1 MNNCTDSND
10 GRRLET
16 SLDSRLE
23 SEPPFPPGNFSR
35 VVAPG
40 DGHAPGRGVPAC
52 GTARAGAY
60 WLPVDSI
67 WDRGDEALFFVPGAG
82 GRGLVKVIQ

>member
-1 MNNCTDSND
+1 MNTCTDSND

-16 SLDSRLE
+16 SLDSWLE

-52 GTARAGAY
+52 GTARAGAC
-60 WLPVDSI
+60 WLLIPFGIAEMKLFSSFLA
-67 WDRGDEALFFVPGAG
+67 REGEAWS
-82 GRGLVKVIQ
+82 R